1 MLSSRHSPFTH
12 FVSKCRFPLSFYL
25 IEYHAG
31 FQLSPLCNHSLPRF
45 FFTLRMA
52 AAFSYSLGHL
62 ERDLPPPRVLLPSL
76 RPPVTVLTTRLFSR
90 YTTFIQGYV
99 LSCGFDLL
107 PTLIASKEEVI
118 FQQSHIQH
126 KLTRLLCLIKHQ
138 MLHRKSC
145 VDKLVNNHK
154 SRNCE
159 KLKGGLD
166 PSVTLYCSST

>member
-1 MLSSRHSPFTH
+1 M
-12 FVSKCRFPLSFYL
+12 V
-25 IEYHAG
+25 
-31 FQLSPLCNHSLPRF
+31 
-45 FFTLRMA
+45 
-52 AAFSYSLGHL
+52 FSYSLGHL

-76 RPPVTVLTTRLFSR
+76 HPLATVLTTRLFSR

-99 LSCGFDLL
+99 LSRGSDLSFFL
-107 PTLIASKEEVI
+107 STLIASTEEAI
-118 FQQSHIQH
+118 FH
-126 KLTRLLCLIKHQ
+126 KVTYLRTNLRLLCLIKHQ

-154 SRNCE
+154 SKNCE